1 MENEAP
7 YSPLFDGVATWLM
20 AQGLQEERLENIVQD
35 LGRRLVAGGVPLHRI
50 SIGGMLLHP
59 VFGALDIVW
68 VASTD
73 QVISQMAPRSAF
85 ATPEFQ
91 NAPFFIAAKEGIE
104 FQRFNLKRP
113 PEREYPILARLRAEG
128 VTEYI
133 VFYRTY
139 GRRDLKL
146 WTGLPTGM
154 EGAIGSFSTRRI
166 GGFSGAEVDYLRAL
180 VTPLALIIKTKTSQA
195 LAKTLLDTYLGTYS
209 GGQVLNGLIARG
221 DGRPIDCVL
230 WYCDLRGSTA
240 LAEQLSMEEYLATL
254 DEYFDCTAGAVLDH
268 GGEVLKFIGDAVMA
282 IFPFDAAA
290 RPAVD
295 MSRAA
300 MSTAREAILKTGPI
314 NADRRER
321 GLPPVRFGVSL
332 HVGQVMYGNVG
343 TERRLDFTVVGP
355 AANQAARLEGLC
367 KRLDTPVIASAEF
380 NEVCPEE
387 LVALGS
393 HTVAGVTASLAAY
406 TLPGMAPPADAAAT
420 PGSQGDP
427 AG

>member
-1 MENEAP
+1 
-7 YSPLFDGVATWLM
+7 M
-20 AQGLQEERLENIVQD
+20 AKGLQEEPLETIVQD
-35 LGRRLVAGGVPLHRI
+35 LGRRLVAGGLPLHRI
-50 SIGGMLLHP
+50 SIGSMLLHP

-68 VASTD
+68 AAPTD
-73 QVISQMAPRSAF
+73 QVISQMAPRSLLA
-85 ATPEFQ
+85 APEFQ
-91 NAPFFIAAKEGIE
+91 NAPFFVAAREGIE
-104 FQRFNLKRP
+104 FQRFDLARP
-113 PEREYPILARLRAEG
+113 TEPEYPILTRLRAEG

-133 VFYRTY
+133 AFYRTY

-146 WTGLPTGM
+146 WTGLPSGM
-154 EGAIGSFSTRRI
+154 EGAVGSFATRRF
-166 GGFSGAEVDYLRAL
+166 GGFVDTEVDSLQAL

-195 LAKTLLDTYLGTYS
+195 LAKTLLDTYLGRYS

-240 LAEQLSMEEYLATL
+240 LAEQLSMADYLATL
-254 DEYFDCTAGAVLDH
+254 DEYFDCTAGAVLDR

-282 IFPFDAAA
+282 IFPFDATE

-295 MSRAA
+295 MCRAA
-300 MSTAREAILKTGPI
+300 ISTAREAILKAEPI
-314 NADRRER
+314 NADREER
-321 GLPPVRFGVSL
+321 GLPPFRFGVSL

-367 KRLDTPVIASAEF
+367 KRLATPVIASADF
-380 NEVCPEE
+380 NAVCHED

-406 TLPGMAPPADAAAT
+406 TLPGMAPRAAAAAT
-420 PGSQGDP
+420 TPCD
-427 AG
+427 